1 MNDHMLNRN
10 RIFKYLPK
18 DSHIAYEELARSQ
31 FHQAHIHMHDHN
43 EILFITTDSE
53 CEIFSNGSV
62 CRVRCPACVIHR
74 GGSYHSTTAVST
86 SAQGYSS
93 SVVFFDAV
101 SLAEF
106 PESVTRRGIIS
117 GDCLVIPLGRDGLE
131 RFLPYLSLMRAHSGD
146 MMQMKLL
153 LLCLID
159 LIAPLAAGDNVTRMS
174 SHSDYIFD
182 AIAFITANAASEI
195 NSSDLAERFFVSVS
209 KFNSDFR
216 RVTGYSVKQYLIQLR
231 LANARRLLASGEGS
245 VAAVAYAS
253 GFSGESYFIQAF
265 RTHFG
270 ITPGQYKSSFK

>member
-1 MNDHMLNRN
+1 
-10 RIFKYLPK
+10 
-18 DSHIAYEELARSQ
+18 
-31 FHQAHIHMHDHN
+31 
-43 EILFITTDSE
+43 
-53 CEIFSNGSV
+53 
-62 CRVRCPACVIHR
+62 
-74 GGSYHSTTAVST
+74 
-86 SAQGYSS
+86 
-93 SVVFFDAV
+93 
-101 SLAEF
+101 
-106 PESVTRRGIIS
+106 
-117 GDCLVIPLGRDGLE
+117 
-131 RFLPYLSLMRAHSGD
+131 
-146 MMQMKLL
+146 MMQMKFL

-270 ITPGQYKSSFK
+270 VTPGQYKSSLK